1 MWVNE
6 WGSERASVF
15 KAEDNSD
22 SVLCFSHVDSDR
34 MNSDRTANKDL
45 YLLIHLFGPHLM
57 FWQSL
62 FLNLDPEL
70 NDSARVAGHSVL
82 EICLPHLPN
91 AKIIGTHC
99 SQCLVFYMSAW
110 DPRLWCPHDKRFT
123 GCHLSSH
130 SMLNSLKLILLHCFI
145 VCMYTCEGKRST
157 FRSWLSPCTVWIWV
171 LGIKPW
177 FSGLVT
183 NIVTYWADS
192 PVHGRHWQCDPWR
205 LKHV

>member
-1 MWVNE
+1 
-6 WGSERASVF
+6 
-15 KAEDNSD
+15 
-22 SVLCFSHVDSDR
+22 
-34 MNSDRTANKDL
+34 
-45 YLLIHLFGPHLM
+45 M

-70 NDSARVAGHSVL
+70 NDSARVDGHSVL

-110 DPRLWCPHDKRFT
+110 DPRLWCPHDRRFT

-130 SMLNSLKLILLHCFI
+130 LILNSLKLILLHCFI

-177 FSGLVT
+177 YSGLVT